1 MPLSSKSIGISSV
14 GAVFLLPVLFPELA
28 GISYVGGTVGSFA
41 AGAGVAGS
49 KTVLLRLGA
58 GGTGSS
64 GTCVVGVSVVTE
76 GFCLLVSGTVA
87 IGVSGGSMISSLGG

>member
-14 GAVFLLPVLFPELA
+14 GAVLLLPTLFPELA

-64 GTCVVGVSVVTE
+64 ATCASVVTG

-87 IGVSGGSMISSLGG
+87 IGVSGGSMTSSLGG